1 MSSLKKILIGVV
13 IVAVAGGA
21 YVYIQNDGNNEA
33 QNADK
38 NITVVIVNPGG
49 ATYTALFDGFQ
60 DALKGVSRTGGTLSI
75 VYKNAEGSQEKL
87 KELVSEAVL
96 LNPTL
101 IATVSS
107 PPTLQA
113 LNETK
118 ESKIPILAVLGD
130 PTKHGYITSLQS
142 SETNLTGIAQQ
153 SIELTPKRFEI
164 LKEIVPTVKKVA
176 VFYDTT
182 CGPTKDARPI
192 ANAAA
197 PKLGL
202 TLVEFPLTTPSRD
215 QISEALKVVNAKDFD
230 AIMFYPHGTLFSKSD
245 LFLDKARAENL
256 PIVMPDEIA
265 LKSGAIASYGPDYY
279 TMGKQLARQAEKIFN
294 GVLPQDIPFEQALD
308 ITLVIDTGNA
318 EKLGIK
324 IKNDIL
330 ERADKVTAY

>member
-1 MSSLKKILIGVV
+1 MSFFKKILIGVV
-13 IVAVAGGA
+13 ILAAAGGT
-21 YVYIQNDGNNEA
+21 YLYMQSGGNNEA
-33 QNADK
+33 QEEDK
-38 NITVVIVNPGG
+38 NLTVVIVNPGG
-49 ATYTALFDGFQ
+49 ATYTALFQGFQ
-60 DALKGVSRTGGTLSI
+60 DALKEVTRANSTLSI

-87 KELVSEAVL
+87 KELISEAVL

-164 LKEIVPTVKKVA
+164 LKEIVPKAKKVA

-215 QISEALKVVNAKDFD
+215 QVSEALKVVNAKDFD
-230 AIMFYPHGTLFSKSD
+230 AVMFYPHGTLFSKAD
-245 LFLDKARAENL
+245 LFLDKARAEKL

-265 LKSGAIASYGPDYY
+265 LEKGAIASYGPDYY
-279 TMGKQLARQAEKIFN
+279 SMGKQLARQAEKIFK

-318 EKLGIK
+318 EKLGIT
-324 IKNDIL
+324 IQNDIL
-330 ERADKVTAY
+330 ERADKVTAH